1 MGNRPKQ
8 FLSLMAVLGLSLC
21 LVAMPSFAKG
31 SKSQKSKKAATATTQ
46 ANASQQTAQ
55 QAPSKGMVWVNP
67 KSKVFHREGD
77 RWYGK
82 TKNGKYMTE
91 AEAIKEGYHE
101 AKRGAHAKSK
111 P

>member
-1 MGNRPKQ
+1 MGNRSKQ

-21 LVAMPSFAKG
+21 LVAMPSFAK
-31 SKSQKSKKAATATTQ
+31 SQKSKKSKTATTAAQ
-46 ANASQQTAQ
+46 SSASQQTAQ

-101 AKRGAHAKSK
+101 AKRGAAHAKAK